1 MEDIQKELTRLRRQ
15 MSYFRLYA
23 IITSVLVFA
32 CIGYGFHRS
41 AQDDIIKNL
50 RAENIEIV
58 EADGTVKLALFNKQH
73 LPPAMINGKKI
84 SREGGDESGLMFY
97 NTEGEECGG
106 LIFSGKRKNGRGQ
119 NALSVTFDKYKQD
132 QVVQLSY
139 IQRGNGNHTKGL
151 SVFDRPGY
159 SIDKAMATIDSINTN
174 VKDPAEQRKIM
185 DKLSAQGYF
194 GHIRMF
200 AGQQGQRT
208 GVFLRDDKGR
218 IRLEM
223 IVNEKNEPEIVFYDE
238 KGGVR
243 KKVNY

>member
-1 MEDIQKELTRLRRQ
+1 
-15 MSYFRLYA
+15 
-23 IITSVLVFA
+23 
-32 CIGYGFHRS
+32 
-41 AQDDIIKNL
+41 
-50 RAENIEIV
+50 
-58 EADGTVKLALFNKQH
+58 
-73 LPPAMINGKKI
+73 
-84 SREGGDESGLMFY
+84 
-97 NTEGEECGG
+97 
-106 LIFSGKRKNGRGQ
+106 
-119 NALSVTFDKYKQD
+119 
-132 QVVQLSY
+132 
-139 IQRGNGNHTKGL
+139 
-151 SVFDRPGY
+151 
-159 SIDKAMATIDSINTN
+159 MATIDSINTN